1 MRLATGPPST
11 PVQRHTWHA
20 VPMDDWIAVIT
31 GSGGALAVSA
41 LWLWTLHARLAHL
54 EAEARQRESDMRVA
68 IGQLGAAVA
77 DLSDALGSAL
87 GDSKDGTP

>member
-1 MRLATGPPST
+1 ME
-11 PVQRHTWHA
+11 
-20 VPMDDWIAVIT
+20 DWIAVLT

-41 LWLWTLHARLAHL
+41 AWLWTMHNRLAHL

-68 IGQLGAAVA
+68 LGQLGSAVA

-87 GDSKDGTP
+87 QDTKDGNP

>member
-1 MRLATGPPST
+1 MPGQ
-11 PVQRHTWHA
+11 VKTWHA
-20 VPMDDWIAVIT
+20 VSMDDWIAVLT

-41 LWLWTLHARLAHL
+41 AWLWTLHARLAAL

-68 IGQLGAAVA
+68 IGQLGSAVS

-87 GDSKDGTP
+87 ADTKDGQP